1 MKGSPSRRIKV
12 YIMLWYEI
20 VFGIILIILAIAL
33 VALVLLQEGNSQG
46 LSGAIAGGAET
57 FFGKNKGRTMEAKL
71 VKFTKIIGIGFF
83 VIALAAKIIITI
95 F

>member
-1 MKGSPSRRIKV
+1 MTA
-12 YIMLWYEI
+12 YEI
-20 VFGIILIILAIAL
+20 IFGIVLIVLSIAIT
-33 VALVLLQEGNSQG
+33 ALVLLQEGSSQG

-71 VKFTKIIGIGFF
+71 VKLTKIVGIGFF
-83 VIALAAKIIITI
+83 VVALAAKIIITI

>member
-1 MKGSPSRRIKV
+1 MV
-12 YIMLWYEI
+12 WYEI
-20 VFGIILIILAIAL
+20 VFGVVIIVLAIVL

-46 LSGAIAGGAET
+46 LSGAIAGGADT
-57 FFGKNKGRTMEAKL
+57 FFGKNKGRTLEAKL
-71 VKFTKIIGIGFF
+71 VKFTKIVGIGFF

>member
-1 MKGSPSRRIKV
+1 
-12 YIMLWYEI
+12 MLWYQI
-20 VFGIILIILAIAL
+20 VFGVVLIVLAIAI
-33 VALVLLQEGNSQG
+33 VALVLLQEGNSKG

-71 VKFTKIIGIGFF
+71 VKLTKVVGIGFF
-83 VIALAAKIIITI
+83 VLALAAKIILTI

>member
-1 MKGSPSRRIKV
+1 MTSF
-12 YIMLWYEI
+12 LWYHYVLGAVLI
-20 VFGIILIILAIAL
+20 VSSIII
-33 VALVLLQEGNSQG
+33 VVVVMLQQSQQQG

-71 VKFTKIIGIGFF
+71 VKLTKYIGIAFF
-83 VIALAAKIIITI
+83 VLALAAKIIITI

>member
-1 MKGSPSRRIKV
+1 
-12 YIMLWYEI
+12 MLWYQV
-20 VFGIILIILAIAL
+20 VFGVVLIVLAIAI
-33 VALVLLQEGNSQG
+33 VALVLLQEGNTKG

-71 VKFTKIIGIGFF
+71 VKLTKIVGIGFF
-83 VIALAAKIIITI
+83 VIALAAKIILSI

>member
-1 MKGSPSRRIKV
+1 MTA
-12 YIMLWYEI
+12 YEI
-20 VFGIILIILAIAL
+20 IFGIVLIVLSIAIT
-33 VALVLLQEGNSQG
+33 ALVLLQEGNSQG
-46 LSGAIAGGAET
+46 LSGTIAGGAET

-71 VKFTKIIGIGFF
+71 VKLTKIVGIGFF

>member
-1 MKGSPSRRIKV
+1 
-12 YIMLWYEI
+12 MLWYQV
-20 VFGIILIILAIAL
+20 VFGVVLIVLAIAI
-33 VALVLLQEGNSQG
+33 VALVLLQEGNTKG

-71 VKFTKIIGIGFF
+71 VKFTKIVGIGFF
-83 VIALAAKIIITI
+83 VIALAAKIILTI